1 VSAYASVTSVGGLLP
16 TSLLER
22 VRAGDPKIP
31 GTTPESYGLV
41 PGERIGDHITRSWN
55 RLRGVWESFTT
66 QLALLPESDRA
77 TTLTRER
84 WCRPLLDELGF
95 AGLPAASGL
104 SVDGKAYPISH
115 EWGDSVPVHIMGARL
130 TIDRRAAGV
139 AGAASMSP
147 HGLVQEYLNRS
158 EDHLWGIVTNG
169 LVLRVLRDNASLTK
183 QAFVEFDLEAMFAG
197 DLFSDFVVL
206 WLTCHRTRFGGEPP
220 EKCLLEQWS
229 NEAAESGTRALDKLR
244 DGVEAAITAL
254 GSGFVAHPS
263 NSEIRDHLRSGEL
276 TTTTLQHEV
285 LRVVYRLLFLLV
297 AESRELLHAPGAD
310 PTAVARYKQFYSV
323 DRLRALAA
331 QRRGSSHDDLW
342 TGLTVTMH
350 GLWHDGVPG
359 LGLSPLG
366 SSLWAP
372 DSVASLSEARIDN
385 RHLLD
390 AIRALCYVRDDEA
403 KSDRAVDYK
412 NLGAEELGSI
422 YESLLELHAEVD
434 VDARTF
440 ALTTAAGNERK
451 TTGSYYTPTSLISE
465 LLDSAL
471 DPVLDE
477 AIAKSDPETAL
488 LGLKVLDPAAGSGHF
503 LIAAA
508 HRIAGRLASVR
519 AGGGEPA
526 PDELRSALRN
536 VVSNCIYAIDIN
548 PMAVELCKVGLW
560 LEATEPGKPL
570 SFLEHRVAC
579 GNALLGTTPQLLAHG
594 IPDGAYDV
602 VDGDESSIATKARN
616 RNRSELQGQQTLDLV
631 DEPPW
636 LRWRLQTLETRM
648 ELCHERSH
656 RGSRRRVGTP
666 MPRRIRRSGWSASC
680 ATSWARVR
688 ARCSGSPSSSAT
700 ASSRCARGCVNVT
713 SPMVSPARTRNASP
727 SWSSAPRSSSRSC
740 ERPVERTRS

>member
-1 VSAYASVTSVGGLLP
+1 MSVGGLLP

-22 VRAGDPKIP
+22 VRAGDAKVP
-31 GTTPESYGLV
+31 GTAPESYGLV
-41 PGERIGDHITRSWN
+41 PGERIGDHVTRSWN

-66 QLALLPESDRA
+66 QLAVLPESDRA

-115 EWGDSVPVHIMGARL
+115 EWGDTIPVHIMGARL

-139 AGAASMSP
+139 AGAAAMSP

-183 QAFVEFDLEAMFAG
+183 QAFVEIDLEAMFAG

-206 WLTCHRTRFGGEPP
+206 WLTCHRTRFEGEPA
-220 EKCLLEQWS
+220 EKCFLEQWS

-254 GSGFVAHPS
+254 GSGFVDHPA
-263 NSEIRDHLRSGEL
+263 NGGIRDRLRSGDL

-297 AESRELLHAPGAD
+297 AESRDLLHEASTD
-310 PTAVARYKQFYSV
+310 PQAIERYKRYYSV
-323 DRLRALAA
+323 DRLRRLAA

-342 TGLTVTMH
+342 TGLTVTMQ

-366 SSLWAP
+366 SSLWSP
-372 DSVASLSEARIDN
+372 DSIASLADARIDN

-403 KSDRAVDYK
+403 RSERAVDYK

-434 VDARTF
+434 VGARTF
-440 ALTTAAGNERK
+440 ALTTAAGHERK
-451 TTGSYYTPTSLISE
+451 TTGSYYTPTALITHI
-465 LLDSAL
+465 LDSAL
-471 DPVLDE
+471 DPLLDE
-477 AIAKSDPETAL
+477 AQQSEDPEIAI
-488 LGLKVLDPAAGSGHF
+488 LDLSVP
-503 LIAAA
+503 L
-508 HRIAGRLASVR
+508 SVR
-519 AGGGEPA
+519 
-526 PDELRSALRN
+526 
-536 VVSNCIYAIDIN
+536 
-548 PMAVELCKVGLW
+548 
-560 LEATEPGKPL
+560 
-570 SFLEHRVAC
+570 
-579 GNALLGTTPQLLAHG
+579 
-594 IPDGAYDV
+594 
-602 VDGDESSIATKARN
+602 
-616 RNRSELQGQQTLDLV
+616 
-631 DEPPW
+631 
-636 LRWRLQTLETRM
+636 
-648 ELCHERSH
+648 
-656 RGSRRRVGTP
+656 
-666 MPRRIRRSGWSASC
+666 
-680 ATSWARVR
+680 VR
-688 ARCSGSPSSSAT
+688 
-700 ASSRCARGCVNVT
+700 
-713 SPMVSPARTRNASP
+713 
-727 SWSSAPRSSSRSC
+727 
-740 ERPVERTRS
+740 